1 VVDLDG
7 EVSDP
12 CDTDCDSEIKITS
25 EENKGKFVTY
35 AADF

>member
-12 CDTDCDSEIKITS
+12 CDIDCDSQINITS
-25 EENKGKFVTY
+25 EENKGKYVTY
-35 AADF
+35 AADI